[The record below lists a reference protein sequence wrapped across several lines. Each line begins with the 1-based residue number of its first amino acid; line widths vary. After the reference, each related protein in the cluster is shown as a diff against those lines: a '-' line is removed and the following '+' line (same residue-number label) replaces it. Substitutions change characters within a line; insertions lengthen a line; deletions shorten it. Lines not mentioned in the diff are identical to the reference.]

1 MPRRCKIGPIGF
13 ELPTIRKRKGKETEM
28 KKITAI
34 LLALVMILS
43 LAACGTAASTTETT
57 EATEAPA
64 EAEAAAAAEEETA
77 QGGTLVFATSADYA
91 PFEFIVLD
99 ENNEQKYVGIDVSVA
114 QAIADDMGMELQVVN
129 MDFDSLMANLQK
141 GDADIVLA
149 AIEVT
154 EERLEAA
161 DFSDP
166 YYTDLPAMILV
177 KADKAE
183 EYTSVESFSG
193 KSVGA
198 QTGTTKVDIVNE
210 TLTGANLV
218 ALTSVNDLVNQLV
231 YDKVDA
237 IVVDGAVAMQYAQAN
252 SDLVVADVSLGEAAP
267 FCVAVQKGDPKGLL
281 TSINA
286 TIAKL
291 LADGS
296 IDTFAAEADALSD
309 QAIA

>member
-1 MPRRCKIGPIGF
+1 
-13 ELPTIRKRKGKETEM
+13 M

-43 LAACGTAASTTETT
+43 LAACGTAASTTEATETTET

-64 EAEAAAAAEEETA
+64 EAEAAEETA